1 LITIDD
7 YITKL
12 RNEENSPENCCTLS
26 RDGEIQYM
34 EAAKHRFARIFG
46 MIPNEARPIRLLD
59 VGPTPFTLFIKE
71 ALPAHEVWGLDR
83 TDLLRDRF
91 VERGVQFK
99 SCNLDEGKIPF
110 EDQFFD
116 IIIFT
121 EVLEHIFGPP
131 SEILQEFKRVLRPG
145 GELILGVPNIARLSN
160 RLRLLFGTSPLPDA
174 DNQMKRDWVH
184 GHGHIHEYTRQEIS
198 DLCRKNGLEV
208 TQTWMFS
215 PRPGGASM
223 GKRNLIRVLSDGVS
237 SLVPSFRYQILLRCR
252 ANHSEEEAAILTFD
266 DSRAA

>member
-1 LITIDD
+1 MTIDD

-12 RNEENSPENCCTLS
+12 RAEEISSDNCCTLD
-26 RDGEIQYM
+26 RDGEILYM
-34 EAAKHRFARIFG
+34 EAAKDRFARIFD
-46 MIPNEARPIRLLD
+46 MIPNGNRPIRLLD

-71 ALPAHEVWGLDR
+71 ALPDHEVWGLDR

-110 EDQFFD
+110 DDQFFD
-116 IIIFT
+116 LIIFT
-121 EVLEHIFGPP
+121 EVLEHVFGPP

-145 GELILGVPNIARLSN
+145 GELILGVPNIARLAN
-160 RLRLLFGTSPLPDA
+160 RLRLFFGVSPLPDA

-198 DLCRKNGLEV
+198 DLCCKNGLEV
-208 TQTWMFS
+208 TRTWMLS

-223 GKRNLIRVLSDGVS
+223 GKRNFVRFLSDGIS

-252 ANHSEEEAAILTFD
+252 AHHPEEETSILSFD